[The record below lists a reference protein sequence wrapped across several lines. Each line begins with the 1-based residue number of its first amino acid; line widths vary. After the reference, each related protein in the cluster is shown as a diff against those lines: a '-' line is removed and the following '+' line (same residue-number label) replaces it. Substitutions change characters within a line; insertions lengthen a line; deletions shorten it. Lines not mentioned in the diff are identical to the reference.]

1 MGLLKRLGNLFR
13 SAASPATPFYTLQV
27 RCARCGEE
35 IQAQVNLHN
44 DLSHTFDDGQAVYY
58 CRKVLMGDQGLC
70 FQRIEVELKF
80 DANRKLVE
88 RQIQGGK
95 FIDEEA

>member
-1 MGLLKRLGNLFR
+1 MGLFKSLGNIFR
-13 SAASPATPFYTLQV
+13 SAAKPATPFYTLQV
-27 RCARCGEE
+27 RCMRCGEE

-44 DLSHTFDDGQAVYY
+44 DLSPSYDDEQTSYY
-58 CRKVLMGDQGLC
+58 CRKVLIGDQGLC

-80 DANRKLVE
+80 DANRKLIN
-88 RQIQGGK
+88 RQIQGGQ